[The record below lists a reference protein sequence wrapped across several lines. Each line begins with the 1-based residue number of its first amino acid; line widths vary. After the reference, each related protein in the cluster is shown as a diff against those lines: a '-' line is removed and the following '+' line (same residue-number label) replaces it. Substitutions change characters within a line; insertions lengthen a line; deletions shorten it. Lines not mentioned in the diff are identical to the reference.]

1 METLE
6 QLKTGS
12 PEKAAMASMYDQTFQ
27 NFEEGSVIEG
37 TVVAVK
43 KDAGIGDIGYKSE
56 GVISAEE
63 FTPQKLAA
71 LTPGTR
77 LPVYIEEREDT
88 RGNLIPSK
96 GKADKMK
103 GWERP

>member
-37 TVVAVK
+37 TVVAGK
-43 KDAGIGDIGYKSE
+43 KDAGIEGIGYKPA
-56 GVISAEE
+56 GVISAAG
-63 FTPQKLAA
+63 FSPPKPAP

-77 LPVYIEEREDT
+77 LPGYIAERQDSA
-88 RGNLIPSK
+88 GNLNLSK
-96 GKADKMK
+96 EEAEQVK
-103 GWERP
+103 

>member
-12 PEKAAMASMYDQTFQ
+12 PEKAAMASMYEQTFQ

-43 KDAGIGDIGYKSE
+43 KDAVIVDIGYKSE

-63 FTPQKLAA
+63 FTPQQLAA

-77 LPVYIEEREDT
+77 LPVYIEERENSDV
-88 RGNLIPSK
+88 NLVRSK
-96 GKADKMK
+96 DKEDKMK
-103 GWERP
+103 GGD